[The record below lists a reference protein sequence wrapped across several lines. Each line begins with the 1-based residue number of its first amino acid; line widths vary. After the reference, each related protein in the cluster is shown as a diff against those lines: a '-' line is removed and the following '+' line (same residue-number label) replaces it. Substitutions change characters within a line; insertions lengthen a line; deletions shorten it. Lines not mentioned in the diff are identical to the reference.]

1 MAQPFVKWAGG
12 KAKLAP
18 LIAESLPATPN
29 RYFEPFAGGGAVYF
43 ELESRGLLH
52 EANLNDLNGALTEA
66 YTVVRDQV
74 EPLIAALRPISRL
87 YLEHPQ
93 QERAA
98 MFYRIRRA
106 PADDPVERAARLIF
120 LNRTCFNGLFRV
132 NRRGEFNVPHGTYSK
147 PRILDSTRLREA
159 SRALQAVTITSLDFE
174 ELCGQAGPG
183 DFVYLDPPY
192 QPLSATASFTSY
204 TGQSFTADD
213 QRRLA
218 ECVARMSQRGAL
230 VMVSNS
236 AHPFIEE
243 LYAGFYMR
251 TVKMS
256 RAINSA
262 GHGRAPID
270 ELLITNWDTDL
281 DRGPT
286 AREGT
291 TAGAPGT

>member
-12 KAKLAP
+12 KARLAP
-18 LIAESLPATPN
+18 LIAESLPGAPN
-29 RYFEPFAGGGAVYF
+29 RYFEPFAGGGAVFF
-43 ELESRGLLH
+43 ELESRGLLRD
-52 EANLNDLNGALTEA
+52 ATLNDLNGALAEA
-66 YTVVRDQV
+66 YTVVRDEV
-74 EPLIAALRPISRL
+74 EALIAALRPISRL

-93 QERAA
+93 HERAA
-98 MFYRIRRA
+98 MFYRIRRE
-106 PADDPVERAARLIF
+106 PAGDPIERAARLIF

-159 SRALQAVTITSLDFE
+159 SRALESTTITSLDFE
-174 ELCGQAGPG
+174 ELCEQPGAG

-218 ECVARMSQRGAL
+218 ECVRRISERGAL

-243 LYAGFYMR
+243 IYDGFHQR
-251 TVKMS
+251 RVKMS

-262 GHGRAPID
+262 GHGRSPID
-270 ELLITNWDTDL
+270 ELLITNWDTEHVH
-281 DRGPT
+281 RGT
-286 AREGT
+286 AAQT
-291 TAGAPGT
+291 TLAKELA

>member
-12 KAKLAP
+12 KARLAP
-18 LIAESLPATPN
+18 LIAECLPSAPR
-29 RYFEPFAGGGAVYF
+29 RYFDPFAGGGAVF
-43 ELESRGLLH
+43 FALESRGLVR
-52 EANLNDLNGALTEA
+52 EATLNDLNGALTEA
-66 YTVVRDQV
+66 FTVVRDDV
-74 EPLIAALRPISRL
+74 EKLIDALRPISRL
-87 YLEHPQ
+87 YLEHPHH
-93 QERAA
+93 ERAA
-98 MFYRIRRA
+98 MFYRIRREL
-106 PADDPVERAARLIF
+106 ADDPVERAARLIF

-159 SRALQAVTITSLDFE
+159 SRALQAATITQFDFE
-174 ELCGQAGPG
+174 ELCERPIAG

-204 TGQSFTADD
+204 TERSFGTED

-218 ECVARMSQRGAL
+218 ACVQRMADRGVS

-236 AHPFIEE
+236 SHPLIEE
-243 LYAGFYMR
+243 LYEGFNLR

-262 GHGRAPID
+262 GHGRAAID
-270 ELLITNWDTDL
+270 ELLVTNWDTEAAAATH
-281 DRGPT
+281 RG
-286 AREGT
+286 
-291 TAGAPGT
+291 